1 MSRIRQVLETLA
13 RATRGS
19 HRCARPARLCGFT
32 IIEALITVAIL
43 AVLAHLAIVGYQDYK
58 ERIKVAEAVKDI
70 LATQQRL
77 ENFYVD
83 NRRYPDTLAELGGVP
98 SDPWGRPY
106 QYTNLSTVKGKG
118 KARKDRN
125 LVPINTY
132 YDLWSN
138 GPDGDSVGP
147 LTAKA
152 SRDDIV
158 RANDGRFVGRASDY

>member
-1 MSRIRQVLETLA
+1 MIRQLWQA
-13 RATRGS
+13 RARACASVRWTRDGPT
-19 HRCARPARLCGFT
+19 HRGYTVIEL
-32 IIEALITVAIL
+32 IIAVSIL
-43 AVLAHLAIVGYQDYK
+43 AVLGHLAVVGYQDYK
-58 ERIKVAEAVKDI
+58 ERIKIAEAVKDI

-83 NRRYPDTLAELGGVP
+83 NRSYPASLAELGSVP
-98 SDPWGRPY
+98 LDPWGRPY
-106 QYTNLSTVKGKG
+106 QYTNLQSVNGMG

-138 GPDGDSVGP
+138 GPDGDSLGP

>member
-1 MSRIRQVLETLA
+1 MSMIRQVGKALTRASRRA
-13 RATRGS
+13 RAG
-19 HRCARPARLCGFT
+19 ARPRGFT
-32 IIEALITVAIL
+32 VIEVLIAVSIL

-58 ERIKVAEAVKDI
+58 ERIKEAEAVKDI

-83 NRRYPDTLAELGGVP
+83 NRRYPDSLAELGGVP
-98 SDPWGRPY
+98 LDPWGRPY

-158 RANDGRFVGRASDY
+158 RANDGRYVGRASDY